1 MRRSA
6 PTTSV
11 RRRLADAEA
20 VVAKQW
26 LAHVTTL
33 LGDELRRHPEAVQ
46 RAVIMRLHD
55 LRQRQ
60 GSDPAARRGEDLATI
75 VMRAVREISPAI
87 ADAVEQRLG
96 VNMTDRDEVT

>member
-1 MRRSA
+1 MRNSA
-6 PTTSV
+6 ATSV
-11 RRRLADAEA
+11 RRRLAEAEA
-20 VVAKQW
+20 VISRRW
-26 LAHVTTL
+26 LEHVTDL